1 MTIQSVL
8 EHSIMGRLL
17 IVDDEPNLRRVLSS
31 DLRLD
36 GHAVEEADGVTAAV
50 PLLKERDY
58 DVVITD
64 QKMPDGDGLK
74 VLSLA
79 HESDPSIAVIFL
91 TAVPTLELAVES
103 MRQGAFDFISKPFSP
118 EVVRATVRRACERT
132 NLLRENQLLKS
143 TVGNLLGADTIFGN
157 SVRIKEVREQI
168 ARVAPTDATVLIVG
182 ETGTGKELVAR
193 AIHRNSHRAHKP
205 LIAVNCAAF
214 TETLLESELFGHER
228 GAFTGADRARQGL
241 FEAAHGGTLFLDEAG
256 EMSASAQAKLLRVL
270 VDGEVV
276 RVGSTQSRK
285 VDVRVLAA
293 THRNLQERVQ
303 NGAFRQDLYY
313 RLAVVPIHIAPLR
326 DRKEDIPGLCEV
338 LSAQIAK
345 ELKVRP
351 KRLSPDALQKII
363 NYGFPGNIRELRNLL
378 ERAHILGPGEEISAE
393 ELPITSD
400 PVTPTPEKIEM
411 RDWIRTLPPTVEL
424 RELLTAFEKGLIER
438 ALEQANG
445 VQAEAARMLGLSR
458 SDIGYKVTKYAIA
471 RHENDAAR

>member
-1 MTIQSVL
+1 
-8 EHSIMGRLL
+8 MGRLL

-36 GHAVEEADGVTAAV
+36 GHSVEEADGVTTAQ
-50 PLLKERDY
+50 PLLSERDY

-74 VLSLA
+74 VLSIA
-79 HESDPSIAVIFL
+79 HESDPSVAVIFL
-91 TAVPTLELAVES
+91 TAVPTIELAVES
-103 MRQGAFDFISKPFSP
+103 MRQGAFDFIAKPFNP

-143 TVGNLLGADTIFGN
+143 TVGSLLGDDTIFGG
-157 SVRIKEVREQI
+157 SSEIKAVREQI

-193 AIHRNSHRAHKP
+193 AIHRNSRRANKP

-256 EMSASAQAKLLRVL
+256 EMSAAAQAKLLRVL

-276 RVGSTQSRK
+276 RVGSTQARK
-285 VDVRVLAA
+285 VDVRVLVA
-293 THRNLQERVQ
+293 THRNLEERVQ
-303 NGAFRQDLYY
+303 QGLFREDLYY
-313 RLAVVPIHIAPLR
+313 RLAVVPIRIAALR

-338 LSAQIAK
+338 LSIRIAK

-351 KRLSPDALQKII
+351 KRMSAEALERITK
-363 NYGFPGNIRELRNLL
+363 YAFPGNIRELRNLL
-378 ERAHILGPGEEISAE
+378 ERAHIMGSSEEITAD
-393 ELPITSD
+393 ELPIGSWDQVAPASQTL
-400 PVTPTPEKIEM
+400 EM
-411 RDWIRTLPPTVEL
+411 RAWIRTLPSSIEL
-424 RELLTAFEKGLIER
+424 REMLTAFEKALIER

-445 VQAEAARMLGLSR
+445 VQAEAARNLGLSR
-458 SDIGYKVTKYAIA
+458 SDIGYKVAKYAIGRQEGRA
-471 RHENDAAR
+471 SK